1 MRLFWATYEI
11 KLIRASL
18 VPGPVGAIV
27 IAFVVS
33 SAIQSETFGAL
44 STTWR
49 SDQMCGYRA
58 EILQHCTIL
67 PGSIDFK
74 HFNQQ
79 VTILAP
85 TPLGS
90 VSRPFSGTNFHLSGQ
105 CLTAAR
111 IMDTIDYSCV
121 KGTTKAGI
129 DPFFTRSRKV
139 SWLRCK
145 AHDALSVVKQEIGCE
160 SIPYLFTKSGRER
173 ERSCTYMYVY
183 MYVCMYVCM
192 HACMSV
198 CMFVCLYS
206 VCMYVYMPV
215 CLYVCYVCMSV

>member
-1 MRLFWATYEI
+1 
-11 KLIRASL
+11 
-18 VPGPVGAIV
+18 
-27 IAFVVS
+27 
-33 SAIQSETFGAL
+33 
-44 STTWR
+44 
-49 SDQMCGYRA
+49 MCGYRA

-160 SIPYLFTKSGRER
+160 SIPYLFTKSGREKR
-173 ERSCTYMYVY
+173 ERDLVHI
-183 MYVCMYVCM
+183 CMCICMSVCM
-192 HACMSV
+192 HACMYVCVYV
-198 CMFVCLYS
+198 CMSVFCMYVCR
-206 VCMYVYMPV
+206 YVYMPV
-215 CLYVCYVCMSV
+215 CLYFCYVCMSV